1 LFHLEVTSQMIHD
14 WAKDYGSEMKEVG
27 ISRDDILDGK
37 NSEFES
43 LANYC
48 KVVYGNFS
56 EMINAYRNS
65 LA

>member
-1 LFHLEVTSQMIHD
+1 MIHD
-14 WAKDYGSEMKEVG
+14 WTKDYGSEMKDVG

-56 EMINAYRNS
+56 ELINAYRNS
-65 LA
+65 LV

>member
-1 LFHLEVTSQMIHD
+1 
-14 WAKDYGSEMKEVG
+14 MKEVG
-27 ISRDDILDGK
+27 VSRNDLLDGK
-37 NSEFES
+37 IPEFKS

-65 LA
+65 LV